1 MANKGGMGDR
11 IGYDE
16 RKERNKERARRM
28 VLVLGIACVV
38 LILAMIVEVYL

>member
-1 MANKGGMGDR
+1 MGSKGNTGER

-28 VLVLGIACVV
+28 ALVLGIACVV
-38 LILAMIVEVYL
+38 LILAMVVEVYL